1 MIRFVESPASQQEF
15 FALCEG
21 TAFGCKLEAVAR
33 AYGFARPFAR
43 FWVGGGAAYC
53 LLDGA
58 LSLAGMPED
67 PGEAW
72 AFARAVD
79 AEVLFTPAAFPG
91 DVCAELT
98 ASGQVLAKSLP
109 ESEAAPLPEPPRLQ
123 DIHRLLHGAG
133 MVGEFEPFYLDLSH
147 RIRHGAALAL
157 GEYRDG
163 KLAGCGVVSA
173 VTERAALLSA
183 LAVDEGYRRQG
194 IGSAL
199 VRRIETLLPGRTLYL
214 MREDNKN
221 QTFYAGL
228 GFCEVGRWAQWAF
241 ILAQYSGKE

>member
-43 FWVGGGAAYC
+43 FWVGSGAAYC

-67 PGEAW
+67 PGEVW

-79 AEVLFTPAAFPG
+79 AEVLFAPAAFPG

-98 ASGQVLAKSLP
+98 ASGPVLAKRLP
-109 ESEAAPLPEPPRLQ
+109 DGKATTLPEPPRLQ
-123 DIHRLLHGAG
+123 DIHRLLYKAG
-133 MVGEFEPFYLDLSH
+133 MIGAFEPFYLDLSH
-147 RIRHGAALAL
+147 RTRHSAALAL

-183 LAVDEGYRRQG
+183 LAVDEAYRRQR

-199 VRRIETLLPGRTLYL
+199 VRQMEAALPGKTLYL
-214 MREDNKN
+214 MREQGRN
-221 QTFYAGL
+221 QEFYAGL
-228 GFCEVGRWAQWAF
+228 GFTVVDHWAQWQL
-241 ILAQYSGKE
+241 I